1 MSSLAH
7 PFILGLN
14 FFKLTKSK
22 IDFETNTVKTGSK
35 ICRADTHCIKSS
47 TSTIIIRTSDVYRP
61 CQLLPS
67 KKVCWMVI
75 FTLITVI
82 ILTAVASHTHCHFK
96 PPFTK
101 QGKSFVSREHNLTWK
116 ELLTYS
122 TSILFTVRSLLAKSK
137 NSRLYLL
144 DWALSPVLAKKLHLT
159 DHLALGAYNLLHP
172 QNTSLIQQF
181 THVRCHFAMKVKEYP
196 RFSLKIPRSTP

>member
-22 IDFETNTVKTGSK
+22 IDFETNTVKTESK
-35 ICRADTHCIKSS
+35 IYRVDTHCIKSS
-47 TSTIIIRTSDVYRP
+47 TSTIIIPTSDVYRP
-61 CQLLPS
+61 CQLLLS

-75 FTLITVI
+75 LTLITVI
-82 ILTAVASHTHCHFK
+82 ILIAVVSHTHCHFK

-101 QGKSFVSREHNLTWK
+101 QDKSFVSPEHNLTWK
-116 ELLTYS
+116 ESLAYG
-122 TSILFTVRSLLAKSK
+122 TSIRFTVRSLLAKSK

-144 DWALSPVLAKKLHLT
+144 DWAVSPVLAKKLHLT

-172 QNTSLIQQF
+172 QNTSFIQQV
-181 THVRCHFAMKVKEYP
+181 THVRCHVAMKVKEHP
-196 RFSLKIPRSTP
+196 RFSL